1 LATGHPAGGADASH
15 RGGNPGF
22 VEVVDGSTLRIPD
35 YSGNSLFNTLGN
47 LLVDAHFGMLVP
59 DFRDGRML
67 QLTGMARVN
76 WSAADPEHCSGGTGR
91 FAEFQIAEWRE
102 RATAAKGTD
111 AGLELSPY
119 NPTCVLQN
127 ERSEG

>member
-1 LATGHPAGGADASH
+1 M
-15 RGGNPGF
+15 
-22 VEVVDGSTLRIPD
+22 
-35 YSGNSLFNTLGN
+35 
-47 LLVDAHFGMLVP
+47 DAHFGMLVP

-102 RATAAKGTD
+102 RATAAKGDDPETS
-111 AGLELSPY
+111 AQVTEAAEEAVLSHRLSS
-119 NPTCVLQN
+119 T
-127 ERSEG
+127 